1 MAKYTRKG
9 EIERAS
15 ADFAKAFG
23 FCPAEDGWLRKA
35 LDRFGKK
42 ERTEARR
49 QDIETLT
56 KAGEMRMRAEAV
68 AFSPGVN
75 PPHSCPPVPCPN
87 YDCAKC
93 VSRYILGD

>member
-1 MAKYTRKG
+1 VYDYL
-9 EIERAS
+9 RAV
-15 ADFAKAFG
+15 
-23 FCPAEDGWLRKA
+23 

>member
-56 KAGEMRMRAEAV
+56 KAGEMRARAEYVMENGAPPDSHE
-68 AFSPGVN
+68 FN
-75 PPHSCPPVPCPN
+75 PYMESERHSI
-87 YDCAKC
+87 A
-93 VSRYILGD
+93 RYILGD